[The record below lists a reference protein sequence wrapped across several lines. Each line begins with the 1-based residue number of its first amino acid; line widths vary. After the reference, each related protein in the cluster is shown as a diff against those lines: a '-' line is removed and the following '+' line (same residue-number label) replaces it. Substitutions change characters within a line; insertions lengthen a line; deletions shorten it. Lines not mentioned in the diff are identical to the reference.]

1 MDRPA
6 HDRHV
11 TYPRRHLVPPDTT
24 GTFHCVARC
33 VRRAWL
39 CGEDPYTGESF
50 EHRRAWVEER
60 LFELAG
66 IFSVSL
72 LGYAVMSNHL
82 HLVIRVDADAADQ
95 WTDDEVAAR
104 WTQLFGGSAD
114 PQHRSLRM
122 QVLAADP
129 ERVAVC
135 RSRLR
140 SLSWFMQCLSGP
152 IARRANREDEVTGRF
167 WEGRFKCQALLDD
180 AAVLAAMA
188 YVDLN
193 PIRAGMTRRLDR
205 SRHTSIAR
213 RLRESAQDRS
223 MLSAPLQAM
232 AGLPAQHALPLSV
245 AEYITLV
252 DWTGRQW
259 RPDKRGAIP
268 KNAPSALSQLNVE
281 PDAWMRHVRGVGSGY
296 WRAVGPVEQLLAKAA
311 AMGQCWLKGLS
322 YAMALTA

>member
-1 MDRPA
+1 M
-6 HDRHV
+6 
-11 TYPRRHLVPPDTT
+11 TYPRRQLVPPDTT
-24 GTFHCVARC
+24 GTYHCIARC

-60 LFELAG
+60 LFELAR

-72 LGYAVMSNHL
+72 LSYAVMSNHV
-82 HLVIRVDADAADQ
+82 HVVIRVDAEAADL
-95 WTDDEVAAR
+95 WTDEEVAVR
-104 WTQLFGGSAD
+104 WTQLLGGASD
-114 PQHRSLRM
+114 QRHRALRQ

-129 ERVAVC
+129 KRLAIC

-140 SLSWFMQCLSGP
+140 SLSWFMRCLSGP

-193 PIRAGMTRRLDR
+193 PIRAGMTHKLDR

-213 RLRESAQDRS
+213 RLKESKRDRS
-223 MLSAPLQAM
+223 SLSDQLQAM
-232 AGLPAQHALPLSV
+232 AGLPAPHVLPLSA
-245 AEYITLV
+245 AEYIALV
-252 DWTGRQW
+252 DWTGSQFQSN
-259 RPDKRGAIP
+259 KKCVIQ
-268 KNAPSALSQLNVE
+268 KCAPSALSRLDLKS
-281 PDAWMRHVRGVGSGY
+281 DAWVRHVRGVGSGY
-296 WRAVGPVEQLLAKAA
+296 WRAIGAADQLLAKAA
-311 AMGQCWLKGLS
+311 AMGQRWLKGLS
-322 YAMALTA
+322 YALALTT

>member
-1 MDRPA
+1 MD
-6 HDRHV
+6 DGGV
-11 TYPRRHLVPPDTT
+11 TYPRRHLVPADTT
-24 GTFHCVARC
+24 GTYHCVARC

-60 LFELAG
+60 LFELAE
-66 IFSVSL
+66 IFSVAV

-82 HLVIRVDADAADQ
+82 HVVIRVNAEAADT
-95 WTDDEVAAR
+95 WTREEVASR
-104 WTQLFGGSAD
+104 WTRLFGASAD
-114 PQHRSLRM
+114 PRLQAIRE

-129 ERVAVC
+129 ERLATC

-180 AAVLAAMA
+180 GAVLAAMA

-193 PIRAGMTRRLDR
+193 PIRAGMTRRLDH

-213 RLRESAQDRS
+213 RMRDAKETPAL
-223 MLSAPLQAM
+223 LSAAM
-232 AGLPAQHALPLSV
+232 KPIAGLAAPHALPLSTS
-245 AEYITLV
+245 EYIALV
-252 DWTGRQW
+252 DWTGRQL
-259 RPDKRGAIP
+259 RPGKKGAIP
-268 KNAPSALSQLNVE
+268 KKAPPAVSALNAE
-281 PDAWMRHVRGVGSGY
+281 PAHWLHQVRGVGSGY
-296 WRAVGPVEQLLAKAA
+296 WRAVGLVEHLLAKAA
-311 AMGQCWLKGLS
+311 AMGQRWLKGVG
-322 YAMALTA
+322 YAEQIAG